1 MNIFPRLLLSV
12 ALFVPALN
20 LYVHAMET
28 ELSAAHGYVETT
40 GRNGRCIGHQYA
52 WRSAQLQRSAVD
64 EQHAFCLDLNLRL
77 CRLLFPSS
85 CSNGFKHF
93 ET

>member
-28 ELSAAHGYVETT
+28 ELYAAHGYVETT
-40 GRNGRCIGHQYA
+40 DGTVGASGINMPGEALNSSGR
-52 WRSAQLQRSAVD
+52 
-64 EQHAFCLDLNLRL
+64 
-77 CRLLFPSS
+77 P
-85 CSNGFKHF
+85 
-93 ET
+93 